1 MTIAIF
7 SDTSNRLQPEAIFPV
22 APICCKKCEG
32 AKGFC
37 QMQRVC
43 SLLRAVPTQAGRR
56 LARFLAI
63 AAASLPDV
71 GA

>member
-7 SDTSNRLQPEAIFPV
+7 PDASTRLQAEAIFPV
-22 APICCKKCEG
+22 TPICCKQCEG

-56 LARFLAI
+56 LAQFFAI